1 MTNSPKYCSSCKHS
15 KYEQDGAG
23 RRFLHCYQREALGMK
38 TRIPTDCTDAEE
50 CLDYAPE
57 RRKDALS
64 SRHQYSQIMR
74 TCGIPL
80 SEEKGGVL
88 AHEHLE

>member
-1 MTNSPKYCSSCKHS
+1 MEEEIKHVYCSSCKHS

-50 CLDYAPE
+50 CLDYMPE
-57 RRKDALS
+57 RRSDAIRDERSFHYALK
-64 SRHQYSQIMR
+64 HA
-74 TCGIPL
+74 
-80 SEEKGGVL
+80 GVRRVDS
-88 AHEHLE
+88 